1 MIGIVILA
9 DRAIGDG
16 LLATVTHIFGE
27 RPPAIEVVAVDDANM
42 ATRELEGRLQRAV
55 SATDHGAGVLVLA
68 DVFGAT
74 HTSTAQRLRTP
85 ARTALVTGVNVPML
99 LRALNYRGET
109 LSVLARRAASGG
121 REGIVTV
128 SSARRTKNDA
138 A

>member
-16 LLATVTHIFGE
+16 LLATLAHIFGE
-27 RPPAIEVVAVDDANM
+27 RPPAVEVVPVDDAHM
-42 ATRELEGRLQRAV
+42 TAEELERRIERAV
-55 SATDHGAGVLVLA
+55 TAAGSGSGVLLLA

-74 HTSTAQRLRTP
+74 HTSTAQRLRTSE
-85 ARTALVTGVNVPML
+85 RTALVTGVNVPML
-99 LRALNYRGET
+99 LRAINYRGES

-128 SSARRTKNDA
+128 SSQRRGKTDA